1 MKKCTAFTLVVAAL
15 LLGGLVLNDSIAQ
28 PRASKPSARR
38 IAVCNVFTIYQNYQ
52 KAKDNL
58 ARLNQQKKTIQAEV
72 QARMKKAQEIADTL
86 KSGLIKKGSKAYE
99 QQVQEMMRIQLETQ
113 AWEKLQTQLAMRRH
127 QTMTR
132 EMDDEI
138 MAAVS
143 KVAGEYG
150 VDVVMTPDATADEE
164 EADVLQRIGRRTI
177 LYWSD
182 RVDMTD
188 AVLKR
193 LNDTYKS
200 SK

>member
-1 MKKCTAFTLVVAAL
+1 MKKYTAFSLVAAAL
-15 LLGGLVLNDSIAQ
+15 LLGGLVLNDSLAQ

-58 ARLNQQKKTIQAEV
+58 NKLNQQKKTIQAEV
-72 QARMKKAQEIADTL
+72 QTRMKKAQEIADTL

-193 LNDTYKS
+193 LNDTYKNDR
-200 SK
+200 